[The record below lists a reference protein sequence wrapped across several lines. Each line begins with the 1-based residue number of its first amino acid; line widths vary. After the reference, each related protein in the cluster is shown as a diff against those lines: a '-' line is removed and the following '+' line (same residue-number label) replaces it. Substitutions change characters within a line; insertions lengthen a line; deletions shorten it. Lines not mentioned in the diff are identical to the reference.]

1 MDRFGADAVRW
12 YMISNSQPWDN
23 LKFDTDGVDEV
34 RRKFFGTLYNTYSFF
49 ALYANVDGFTADSL
63 AADFVPVAERP
74 EIDRWIISLLNTLV
88 KDVTTALEVYDPT
101 PAARAIA
108 MFVDENLSNWY
119 VRLNRKRF
127 WGGGM
132 TRDKR
137 AAFQTLYTCL
147 KTVALL
153 AAPFAPFISD
163 RIYRDLTH
171 NEEGS
176 VHLAEFPAYDAALVD
191 EELERRMELAQR
203 ASSMVL
209 ALRRKVNI
217 KVRQPLQKMMIPVLD
232 AAIQRRL
239 EAVESLILN
248 EVNVKEVEYLHE
260 TTGIITKR
268 IKPNFKTLGPKY
280 GKQMKAIAAAVA
292 EFSQEDI
299 AAIEALGSTGGAA
312 TYELAIAG
320 GEVLPVERADFEIT
334 SEDMPGWLVAT
345 EGTLTIALDI
355 EVTPELRAEGMAREL
370 VNRIQNLRKEQGFE
384 VTDKIR
390 VVVEANPETD
400 EAVSRFADYIAAQTL
415 AQGGVS
421 VAQGRQRSEIEIDE
435 LPLTVTVERI
445 G

>member
-1 MDRFGADAVRW
+1 
-12 YMISNSQPWDN
+12 
-23 LKFDTDGVDEV
+23 
-34 RRKFFGTLYNTYSFF
+34 
-49 ALYANVDGFTADSL
+49 
-63 AADFVPVAERP
+63 
-74 EIDRWIISLLNTLV
+74 
-88 KDVTTALEVYDPT
+88 
-101 PAARAIA
+101 
-108 MFVDENLSNWY
+108 
-119 VRLNRKRF
+119 
-127 WGGGM
+127 M

-232 AAIQRRL
+232 AAVQRRL

-268 IKPNFKTLGPKY
+268 IKPSFKTLGPKY

-312 TYELAIAG
+312 TYDLAIAG

-400 EAVSRFADYIAAQTL
+400 EAVSRFADYIAYLGVNADPAEVNHRYEQALGNYSIMLPGALELVQALAARYPLYIVTNGLHTAQTGRFEKSPIKPYISGL
-415 AQGGVS
+415 FISQDMDCQKPEREFFEKVFAAIGLSDRREVVMVGDSLTSDIRGGIN
-421 VAQGRQRSEIEIDE
+421 AGIDTVWYNPGH
-435 LPLTVTVERI
+435 LPRDPDCLPTVEAHTMEEI
-445 G
+445 AEYLLQ